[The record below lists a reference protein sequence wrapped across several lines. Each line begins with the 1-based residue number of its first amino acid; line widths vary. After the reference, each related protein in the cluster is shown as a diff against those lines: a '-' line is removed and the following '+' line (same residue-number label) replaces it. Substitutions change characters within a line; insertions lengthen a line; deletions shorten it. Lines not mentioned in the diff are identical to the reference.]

1 MGKAK
6 APRTA
11 SAEPQAAPR
20 ALAQDI
26 HDQAAEIAE
35 EIAALLADI
44 PDEQLFGNTE
54 LLIRDKV
61 LKLVA
66 RSLAAKLDQKKTA
79 TTGPASTA
87 QSAEKPRNSTA
98 SASETP

>member
-1 MGKAK
+1 MSKST
-6 APRTA
+6 APRT
-11 SAEPQAAPR
+11 SQPEPQGSR
-20 ALAQDI
+20 SALAQDI
-26 HDQAAEIAE
+26 HDQATEIAD
-35 EIAALLADI
+35 EIAALLADM

-79 TTGPASTA
+79 TTAPASTVP
-87 QSAEKPRNSTA
+87 SAEKPPDSTVTV
-98 SASETP
+98 SETP

>member
-1 MGKAK
+1 MSKVK
-6 APRTA
+6 ISR
-11 SAEPQAAPR
+11 AAPAQPQDAAS

-35 EIAALLADI
+35 EITALLADL
-44 PDEQLFGNTE
+44 PAEQVFGNTE
-54 LLIRDKV
+54 LLLRDKV

-79 TTGPASTA
+79 TSAPASTA
-87 QSAEKPRNSTA
+87 PTVAKPQDSTGFG
-98 SASETP
+98 SETR